1 MVGGKTMEK
10 KILGVLIALCMV
22 SAFVGCDDP
31 SSEKPGVNYKDS
43 GFVGTWEFENV
54 GSFNGADSLFITILI
69 LDDDGVGKRR
79 KDVFPGSIVESGSPE
94 TGEIVNV
101 NWTPLSNGS
110 VSLEY
115 DDSSGGDSIQE
126 RGTLAEDGLSFTLED
141 GSDYTKQ

>member
-1 MVGGKTMEK
+1 MKR

-22 SAFVGCDDP
+22 SVFVGCDDP
-31 SSEKPGVNYKDS
+31 SSEKPGINYKDS

-54 GSFNGADSLFITILI
+54 ELFNGADSLFITIFI

-101 NWTPLSNGS
+101 NWTPLAKGS
-110 VSLEY
+110 VCLEY
-115 DDSSGGDSIQE
+115 DGPYLGSTIQE
-126 RGTLAEDGLSFTLED
+126 IGILSDDGSSFTLDD
-141 GSDYTKQ
+141 GSIYTKQP